1 MGLRPPLRE
10 KMSEQRISILVIDDD
25 PELTL
30 TLGATLEAEGY
41 DVLVANSGELGLEL
55 AYTRRP
61 HLVLLDVAMPGMDGY
76 EVCRELQFG
85 YTKDIPVIFLTAKT
99 GLADMMEAN
108 RSGASAYVTKPFRTP
123 HLLKTVRDVLR
134 DASAYYDEITGLPT
148 LAHVQLE
155 VQRSMHEH
163 SHLGILYVTV
173 DSVQAL
179 EQSQGFEVVDE
190 VFRAIGRRLHE
201 ARGHLIRNEDF
212 VSISSLGNAFLVVL
226 SPSRDQAFVG
236 DDDLEMVRLRLKD
249 QLLRDV
255 EADLETTLVAKV
267 DLRVGC
273 ARLTQSPKVRFKRAL
288 MAAIDEATHGIER
301 ERDEVR
307 HRLSLEFGRVVD
319 AEEIS
324 CVYQPIVN
332 LHGFGVF
339 GYELLARG
347 PRRSEL
353 HRPDALFE
361 VARAEARVPELDR
374 ICRMTA
380 ARGAADLPPDCLRFI
395 NAEPL
400 NLFFH
405 PDSDVF
411 VREFVEATPVALRAK
426 TVVEI
431 TENAV
436 IDDFAHMREVVRRL
450 RGSGFRIAIDDAG
463 AGYAGLQTMV
473 EIEPDFIKLDM
484 SLTRG
489 IESSIVKQKLVGTLR
504 DFCRQAF
511 ITLVAEG
518 VETRAQLDALLEL
531 GIEYG
536 QGFLFAHP
544 GPPHPEITVCPPV
557 DAAEPTAAAASAASA
572 APADPAQ
579 PALAPGADATP
590 RSA

>member
-1 MGLRPPLRE
+1 MG
-10 KMSEQRISILVIDDD
+10 EQRILILVIDDD
-25 PELTL
+25 PELTF

-41 DVLVANSGELGLEL
+41 DVLLSNSGERGLEL

-85 YTKDIPVIFLTAKT
+85 YTKDIPVVFLTAKT

-108 RSGASAYVTKPFRTP
+108 RSGASAYITKPFRTP
-123 HLLKTVRDVLR
+123 HLLETVRDVLR

-148 LAHVQLE
+148 LAHVQVE
-155 VQRSMHEH
+155 VQRSMREH
-163 SHLGILYVTV
+163 SQLGILYVTV
-173 DSVQAL
+173 DSVHTL
-179 EQSQGFEVVDE
+179 EQSHGFEVVDE
-190 VFRAIGRRLHE
+190 MYRAIGRRLNE

-236 DDDLEMVRLRLKD
+236 DDDLELVRLRLKD
-249 QLLRDV
+249 QLLHRIQ
-255 EADLETTLVAKV
+255 EDLTATLLAKV

-288 MAAIDEATHGIER
+288 MAAIDQATRGIER

-324 CVYQPIVN
+324 CVYQPIVDVRD
-332 LHGFGVF
+332 FSVF

-347 PRRSEL
+347 PRQSEL
-353 HRPDALFE
+353 HWPDALFE

-411 VREFVEATPVALRAK
+411 VREFVAATPAALRAQ

-436 IDDFAHMREVVRRL
+436 IDDFTHMREVVLRL
-450 RGSGFRIAIDDAG
+450 RESGFRIAIDDAG

-489 IESSIVKQKLVGTLR
+489 IETSIVKQKLVGTLR

-511 ITLVAEG
+511 ITLIAEG
-518 VETRAQLDALLEL
+518 IETRAQLDALVAL
-531 GIEYG
+531 GIDYG

-544 GPPHPEITVCPPV
+544 GPPHPEITRCPPV
-557 DAAEPTAAAASAASA
+557 DEA
-572 APADPAQ
+572 APAGPTQ
-579 PALAPGADATP
+579 PALLPGADAAP
-590 RSA
+590 RRA

>member
-1 MGLRPPLRE
+1 
-10 KMSEQRISILVIDDD
+10 MSEQRISILVIDDD

-347 PRRSEL
+347 PRQSEL

-473 EIEPDFIKLDM
+473 EIEPDFIKLDR
-484 SLTRG
+484 SLTRKLE
-489 IESSIVKQKLVGTLR
+489 ESMVKQKLVSTLR
-504 DFCRQAF
+504 DFCVDAG

-518 VETRAQLDALLEL
+518 IETRAQLDALHRL
-531 GIEYG
+531 GVSHG

-544 GPPHPEITVCPPV
+544 GSPFPLRETCPPS
-557 DAAEPTAAAASAASA
+557 DPALEPTS
-572 APADPAQ
+572 P
-579 PALAPGADATP
+579 
-590 RSA
+590 

>member
-1 MGLRPPLRE
+1 
-10 KMSEQRISILVIDDD
+10 MSEQRISILVIDDD

-30 TLGATLEAEGY
+30 TLGAILEAEGY
-41 DVLVANSGELGLEL
+41 DVLLSNSGERGLEL

-61 HLVLLDVAMPGMDGY
+61 HLVLLDVAMPVMDGY
-76 EVCRELQFG
+76 AVCRELQFG
-85 YTKDIPVIFLTAKT
+85 YTKDIPVVFLTAKT

-108 RSGASAYVTKPFRTP
+108 RSGASAYVTKPFRTQ
-123 HLLKTVRDVLR
+123 HLLQTVRDVLR

-155 VQRSMHEH
+155 VQRTMDEH

-190 VFRAIGRRLHE
+190 MYRAIGRRLHE
-201 ARGHLIRNEDF
+201 ARGHIIRNQDF
-212 VSISSLGNAFLVVL
+212 VSVSSLGNGFLVIL
-226 SPSRDQAFVG
+226 SPARGKGFVG
-236 DDDLEMVRLRLKD
+236 DDDLEVVRLRLKER
-249 QLLRDV
+249 LLGDI
-255 EADLETTLVAKV
+255 EQDLEASLLAQV

-324 CVYQPIVN
+324 CVYQPIVG

-347 PRRSEL
+347 PRQSEL
-353 HRPDALFE
+353 YRPDALFE

-374 ICRMTA
+374 ICRMMA
-380 ARGAADLPPDCLRFI
+380 ARAAATLPPNCLRFI

-405 PDSDVF
+405 PDSDIF
-411 VREFVEATPVALRAK
+411 VREFVEATPAALRAQ

-518 VETRAQLDALLEL
+518 IETRAQLDALLTL
-531 GIEYG
+531 GIDFG

-544 GPPHPEITVCPPV
+544 GSPHPEITVCPPV
-557 DAAEPTAAAASAASA
+557 DTARPAASR
-572 APADPAQ
+572 APADPAD
-579 PALAPGADATP
+579 PARVPGANATP
-590 RSA
+590 GRT

>member
-1 MGLRPPLRE
+1 MVLGPPVGE
-10 KMSEQRISILVIDDD
+10 KMSDQRISILVIDDD

-41 DVLVANSGELGLEL
+41 DVLVANSGEHGLEL

-85 YTKDIPVIFLTAKT
+85 YTKDIPVVFLTART

-108 RSGASAYVTKPFRTP
+108 RSGASAFITKPFRTQ
-123 HLLKTVRDVLR
+123 HLLETVRDVLR

-148 LAHVQLE
+148 LAHVQVE
-155 VQRSMHEH
+155 VQRTMQDH
-163 SHLGILYVTV
+163 SQLGILYVTV
-173 DSVQAL
+173 DNVHVI
-179 EQSQGFEVVDE
+179 EQTQGFEVVDE
-190 VFRAIGRRLHE
+190 MFRAIGRRLHE
-201 ARGHLIRNEDF
+201 ARGRLIRNEDF
-212 VSISSLGNAFLVVL
+212 VSISSLGNAFLVIL
-226 SPSRDQAFVG
+226 SPARDQAFVG
-236 DDDLEMVRLRLKD
+236 VDDLDAVRVRLKEDLLGDIEEDLEMA
-249 QLLRDV
+249 LLARA
-255 EADLETTLVAKV
+255 E
-267 DLRVGC
+267 LRVGC

-288 MAAIDEATHGIER
+288 MGAIDDATRGIER

-307 HRLSLEFGRVVD
+307 HRLSREFGRVVD
-319 AEEIS
+319 AEDIS
-324 CVYQPIVN
+324 CVYQPIVS
-332 LHGFGVF
+332 LGDYVVR

-347 PRRSEL
+347 PMESEL
-353 HRPDALFE
+353 HQPDALFE
-361 VARAEARVPELDR
+361 VARAESRVPELDR
-374 ICRMTA
+374 ICRMMA
-380 ARGAADLPPDCLRFI
+380 ARAAATLPPHCLRFI
-395 NAEPL
+395 NAEPI

-405 PDSDVF
+405 PHSDVF
-411 VREFVEATPVALRAK
+411 VREFVEATPVALRAQ

-450 RGSGFRIAIDDAG
+450 RQSGFRIAIDDAG

-489 IESSIVKQKLVGTLR
+489 IETSIVKQKLVGTLR

-518 VETRAQLDALLEL
+518 IETHAQLDALMAL
-531 GIEYG
+531 GIDYG

-544 GPPHPEITVCPPV
+544 GPPHPEITTCPPV
-557 DAAEPTAAAASAASA
+557 EDRARASEA
-572 APADPAQ
+572 APS
-579 PALAPGADATP
+579 LLPGADA
-590 RSA
+590 AAGHH

>member
-1 MGLRPPLRE
+1 
-10 KMSEQRISILVIDDD
+10 MSEQRISILVIDDD

-30 TLGATLEAEGY
+30 TLGAILEAEGY
-41 DVLVANSGELGLEL
+41 DVLLSNSGERGLEL

-61 HLVLLDVAMPGMDGY
+61 HLVLLDVAMPVMDGY
-76 EVCRELQFG
+76 AVCRELQFG
-85 YTKDIPVIFLTAKT
+85 YTKDIPVVFLTAKT

-108 RSGASAYVTKPFRTP
+108 RSGASAYVTKPFRTQ
-123 HLLKTVRDVLR
+123 HLLQTVRDVLR

-155 VQRSMHEH
+155 VQRTMDEH

-190 VFRAIGRRLHE
+190 MYRAIGRRLHE
-201 ARGHLIRNEDF
+201 ARGHIIRNQDF
-212 VSISSLGNAFLVVL
+212 VSVSSLGNGFLVIL
-226 SPSRDQAFVG
+226 SPARGKGFVG
-236 DDDLEMVRLRLKD
+236 DDDLEVVRLRLKER
-249 QLLRDV
+249 LLGDI
-255 EADLETTLVAKV
+255 EQDLEASLLAQV

-324 CVYQPIVN
+324 CVYQPIVG

-347 PRRSEL
+347 PRQSEL
-353 HRPDALFE
+353 YRPDALFE

-374 ICRMTA
+374 ICRMMA
-380 ARGAADLPPDCLRFI
+380 ARAAATLPPNCLRFI

-405 PDSDVF
+405 PDSDIF
-411 VREFVEATPVALRAK
+411 VREFVEATPAALRAQ

-518 VETRAQLDALLEL
+518 IETRAQLDALVAL
-531 GIEYG
+531 GIDYG

-544 GPPHPEITVCPPV
+544 GSPHPEITVCPPV
-557 DAAEPTAAAASAASA
+557 DTARPAASI
-572 APADPAQ
+572 APADPAD
-579 PALAPGADATP
+579 PARVPGANATP
-590 RSA
+590 GRT

>member
-1 MGLRPPLRE
+1 
-10 KMSEQRISILVIDDD
+10 MSEQRISILVIDDD

-41 DVLVANSGELGLEL
+41 EVLVSNNGEHGLEL

-85 YTKDIPVIFLTAKT
+85 YTKDIPIVFLTAKT
-99 GLADMMEAN
+99 GLADMIEAN

-148 LAHVQLE
+148 LAHVQVE
-155 VQRSMHEH
+155 VQRSMREH

-226 SPSRDQAFVG
+226 SPARDQAFVG

-255 EADLETTLVAKV
+255 EADLETTLLAKV

-307 HRLSLEFGRVVD
+307 HRLSLEFGKVVD
-319 AEEIS
+319 AEDIS

-347 PRRSEL
+347 PRQSEL

-411 VREFVEATPVALRAK
+411 VREFVEATPMALRAK

-557 DAAEPTAAAASAASA
+557 DAAEPTAAAAAAASAASA

-579 PALAPGADATP
+579 PELVPGADATP
-590 RSA
+590 RGA

>member
-1 MGLRPPLRE
+1 
-10 KMSEQRISILVIDDD
+10 MSDQRISILVIDDD

-41 DVLVANSGELGLEL
+41 GVLLANSGEQGLEL

-61 HLVLLDVAMPGMDGY
+61 HLVLLDVAMPGMDGN

-85 YTKDIPVIFLTAKT
+85 YTKDIPVVFLTAKT

-108 RSGASAYVTKPFRTP
+108 RSGASAYITKPFRTP
-123 HLLKTVRDVLR
+123 HLLETVRDVLR

-148 LAHVQLE
+148 LAHAQVE

-163 SHLGILYVTV
+163 SQLGILYVTV
-173 DSVQAL
+173 DSVHTL

-190 VFRAIGRRLHE
+190 MYRAIGRRLHE
-201 ARGHLIRNEDF
+201 SRGHLIRNEDF
-212 VSISSLGNAFLVVL
+212 VSISSLGNAFLVIL
-226 SPSRDQAFVG
+226 SPSRDKAFVG
-236 DDDLEMVRLRLKD
+236 DDDLEEVKVRLKE
-249 QLLRDV
+249 QLLRNV
-255 EADLETTLVAKV
+255 EADLAANLLATV

-288 MAAIDEATHGIER
+288 MAAIDEATRGIER

-307 HRLSLEFGRVVD
+307 HRLSLEFGRVV
-319 AEEIS
+319 ETGQIS

-332 LHGFGVF
+332 LHGFSVF

-347 PRRSEL
+347 PRQSEL

-380 ARGAADLPPDCLRFI
+380 ARGAADLPPHYLRFI

-411 VREFVEATPVALRAK
+411 VREFVEATPVELRAQ

-436 IDDFAHMREVVRRL
+436 IDDFAHMREVVRSL
-450 RGSGFRIAIDDAG
+450 RNSGFRIAIDDAG

-504 DFCRQAF
+504 DFCRQAC

-518 VETRAQLDALLEL
+518 IETRAQLDALVAL
-531 GIEYG
+531 GIDFG

-544 GPPHPEITVCPPV
+544 GPPHPEITVCPP
-557 DAAEPTAAAASAASA
+557 AANVVLTVGARPAA
-572 APADPAQ
+572 AQ
-579 PALAPGADATP
+579 PALFPGAETAPGRA
-590 RSA
+590 

>member
-1 MGLRPPLRE
+1 
-10 KMSEQRISILVIDDD
+10 MSEQRISILVIDDD

-41 DVLVANSGELGLEL
+41 EVLVSNNGEHGLEL

-85 YTKDIPVIFLTAKT
+85 YTKDIPIVFLTAKT
-99 GLADMMEAN
+99 GLADMIEAN

-148 LAHVQLE
+148 LAHVQVE
-155 VQRSMHEH
+155 VQRSMREH

-226 SPSRDQAFVG
+226 SPARDQAFVG

-255 EADLETTLVAKV
+255 EADLETTLLAKV

-307 HRLSLEFGRVVD
+307 HRLSLEFGKVVD
-319 AEEIS
+319 AEDIS

-347 PRRSEL
+347 PRQSEL

-411 VREFVEATPVALRAK
+411 VREFVEATPMALRAK

-557 DAAEPTAAAASAASA
+557 DTAEPAASA

-579 PALAPGADATP
+579 PELVPGADATP
-590 RSA
+590 RGA